1 MTNWL
6 LCNFIICAVSVQ
18 KHQKHIFFLYGEIMR
33 KRLLKVEKILKQEKG
48 FKINKK
54 S

>member
-1 MTNWL
+1 M
-6 LCNFIICAVSVQ
+6 Q
-18 KHQKHIFFLYGEIMR
+18 KHQKHILFLNGEIMR
-33 KRLLKVEKILKQEKG
+33 KRFLKVEKILKQEKG